1 MDILD
6 ESTRQLGKLKEPLVE
21 FFKNILTDIE
31 NNVGE
36 NLEVFLRPILQGITE
51 GSSPEEVDAIMIS
64 RRRKEVSFNPSSLSL
79 FKAHAGLPKTNHFL
93 ILLEDLDYRSSDARS
108 LLCHHRYFD
117 CVYHHLDRLVHPSR
131 DQQIGGSIHR

>member
-21 FFKNILTDIE
+21 FFKNILTGIE

-36 NLEVFLRPILQGITE
+36 NLEAFLRPILQGITE

-64 RRRKEVSFNPSSLSL
+64 RRR
-79 FKAHAGLPKTNHFL
+79 
-93 ILLEDLDYRSSDARS
+93 I
-108 LLCHHRYFD
+108 
-117 CVYHHLDRLVHPSR
+117 
-131 DQQIGGSIHR
+131 